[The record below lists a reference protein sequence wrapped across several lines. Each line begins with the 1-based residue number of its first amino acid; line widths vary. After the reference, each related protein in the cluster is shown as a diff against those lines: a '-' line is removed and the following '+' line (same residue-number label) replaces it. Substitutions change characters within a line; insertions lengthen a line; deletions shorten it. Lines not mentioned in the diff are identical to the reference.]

1 MSSQH
6 QESGAESAG
15 AAAGAAPSRALRADA
30 ERNRAR
36 LVEAARS
43 VFAETG
49 VDSPLENIAERAG
62 VGIATLY
69 RRFPTREELI
79 AATYEAKMAEITDFT
94 EEALHAPDAW
104 TGLRDCIERFCAM
117 QSENRGFSSA
127 VIMALP
133 VPAVVPP
140 HRERLRTNLAALI
153 ERAQEEGSL
162 RDDFVLEDIT
172 LLMMATGGILRVT
185 REAAPHAWRRLLAYQ
200 LEAFRTPGS
209 AGPADP
215 LPTAPTAM
223 QLRRAAEAHRARLRQ
238 SPPAS
243 SPVG

>member
-6 QESGAESAG
+6 QESGAGSVG

-69 RRFPTREELI
+69 RRFPTREELV
-79 AATYEAKMAEITDFT
+79 AATYEAKMAEIADIT
-94 EEALHAPDAW
+94 EEALRTPDAW
-104 TGLRDCIERFCAM
+104 TGLRDCIERFCTM
-117 QSENRGFSSA
+117 QAENRGFSSA

-133 VPAVVPP
+133 LATDAPA
-140 HRERLRTNLAALI
+140 HRERLRSNLAALI
-153 ERAQEEGSL
+153 QRAQEEGTL

-172 LLMMATGGILRVT
+172 ILMMATGGILRVT
-185 REAAPHAWRRLLAYQ
+185 RDAAPHAWRRMLAYQ
-200 LEAFRTPGS
+200 LEAFRTTG
-209 AGPADP
+209 AGGPADP

-223 QLRRAAEAHRARLRQ
+223 QLRRAAEAHRARMRQ
-238 SPPAS
+238 SPPAA
-243 SPVG
+243 PVP